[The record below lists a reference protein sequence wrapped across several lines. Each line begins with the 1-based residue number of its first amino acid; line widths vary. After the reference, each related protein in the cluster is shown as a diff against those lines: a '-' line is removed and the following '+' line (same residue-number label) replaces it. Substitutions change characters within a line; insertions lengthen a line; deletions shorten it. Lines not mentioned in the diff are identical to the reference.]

1 MADENYLNFI
11 EHIYYEEL
19 LKGLKIKEDEVGE
32 ILEEESKKIK
42 RILEDKISEI
52 EERVKELKD
61 FLDFCDKFIEIS
73 QEYKKDRNIKLIVEE
88 AIEIVKEDKLN
99 CQREVDMLEH
109 HLRIYEE
116 VLEVIQKYKSRAAFD
131 LIVLL
136 SKLFAKIPN
145 NIEIKEKL
153 LKFKLSQLPQG
164 EFEDYLLA
172 IKLTWYYMKIIDV
185 CFEIIE
191 MLSVNPNLIKKTKL
205 DERYE
210 NLEIS
215 KDFVKL
221 LQTLTDISGINVN
234 INFYR
239 LLSLLNYEKLYEYEL
254 EIKKENKITVW
265 LILLWITSVEIFREL
280 KKISDKNV
288 VFVGVTKQ
296 TQPQKIEKPKPT
308 YRKYLTLREIVEVI
322 LNILKIP
329 ENRKKY
335 LIKDI
340 CEKIGKETMKIPPE
354 RYQEVILRV
363 IEIVAIGKGSMRE
376 NLNEAFKKSMEKLH
390 NF

>member
-1 MADENYLNFI
+1 M
-11 EHIYYEEL
+11 
-19 LKGLKIKEDEVGE
+19 
-32 ILEEESKKIK
+32 
-42 RILEDKISEI
+42 
-52 EERVKELKD
+52 
-61 FLDFCDKFIEIS
+61 
-73 QEYKKDRNIKLIVEE
+73 
-88 AIEIVKEDKLN
+88 
-99 CQREVDMLEH
+99 
-109 HLRIYEE
+109 
-116 VLEVIQKYKSRAAFD
+116 
-131 LIVLL
+131 
-136 SKLFAKIPN
+136 
-145 NIEIKEKL
+145 
-153 LKFKLSQLPQG
+153 
-164 EFEDYLLA
+164 
-172 IKLTWYYMKIIDV
+172 
-185 CFEIIE
+185 
-191 MLSVNPNLIKKTKL
+191 
-205 DERYE
+205 
-210 NLEIS
+210 
-215 KDFVKL
+215 